1 MPKPLHFFYIHGFNS
16 SPQSAKATLT
26 KDYLNDQKLIAQYHV
41 PTLPYA
47 PDQAIERLESAITD
61 CLPDNVALIGSSLG
75 GYYGT
80 WIAEKYQLPLVLV
93 NPAVKPYE
101 LLAHYLGE
109 NTNIY
114 TGEKYTFT
122 ENNVQQL
129 KALNIRTLTDP
140 ERYLL
145 VTQTGDEVLDYRQA
159 IEKFHTS
166 RHIIQLGGSHGFDHF
181 ETILPDL
188 IDFLLKQ
195 LQL

>member
-1 MPKPLHFFYIHGFNS
+1 MPKPLHLFYIHGFNS
-16 SPQSAKATLT
+16 SPKSAKAMLT
-26 KDYLNDQKLIAQYHV
+26 RDYLDAQRISIHYHI

-47 PDQAIERLESAITD
+47 PDQAIERLESAVIN
-61 CLPDNVALIGSSLG
+61 CLPDNIALIGSSLG

-80 WIAEKYQLPLVLV
+80 WIAEKYKLPLVLV

-101 LLAHYLGE
+101 LLIDYLGE
-109 NTNIY
+109 NKNIY
-114 TGEKYTFT
+114 TGETYTFT

-129 KALNIRTLTDP
+129 KALNIDTITHP

-159 IEKFHTS
+159 VEKFHES
-166 RHIIQLGGSHGFDHF
+166 RHIIQRGGSHGFDHF

-195 LQL
+195 